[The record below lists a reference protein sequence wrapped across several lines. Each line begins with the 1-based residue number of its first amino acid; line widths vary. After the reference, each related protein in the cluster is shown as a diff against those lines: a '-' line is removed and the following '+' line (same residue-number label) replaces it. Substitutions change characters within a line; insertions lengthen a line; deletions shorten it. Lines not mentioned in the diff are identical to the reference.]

1 MAFDYDL
8 LVIGAGSAGLSA
20 AKTAAGLGARVA
32 IADPGPLGGTCVNRG
47 CIPKKFMVY
56 AADFVRQQQQ
66 AKHYGWKNVAGE
78 FDWPTLREAIQGELQ
93 QLQRSQEKG
102 LEKAGVTVLPHE
114 VRFIEEHCLSV
125 GEQQVTADKV
135 IIAVGAKPVLP
146 DLPGIDCG
154 LTSRDIFQLPE
165 LPQRWVIVGGGY
177 IGVEFGCLLNLLG
190 CQVTLADKH
199 PLVLEGFDQTLRER
213 VHQGLIDQGLN
224 LLPETALSA
233 IEPQGQEKKVCLSG
247 TSDDVITADAVLLAL
262 GRKPDL
268 SRLDLDKAGVEV
280 EEGAIAVDPH
290 GRTSQPS
297 IFAVGDC
304 TNRKPL
310 TPVAKAEGAAAAKT
324 LFGSEPAEVSYRWVP
339 SAVFC
344 FPEIASVG
352 LSEAEAQDQASV
364 EVHCETFVPLNYK
377 LTAQKPEALIKVVT
391 AKDSQKILGLH
402 MVADASA
409 EIIQGLIPALRQ
421 GLTLPELAETIPI
434 HPTSAEEIFTLS

>member
-20 AKTAAGLGARVA
+20 AKTAARLGARVA

-47 CIPKKFMVY
+47 CIPKKFLVY

-66 AKHYGWKNVAGE
+66 AKHYGWKNLAGE
-78 FDWPTLREAIQGELQ
+78 FDWPTLRDAIQGELK
-93 QLQRSQEKG
+93 QLQQSQAKG

-114 VRFIEEHCLSV
+114 VRFVDEHCLLV

-177 IGVEFGCLLNLLG
+177 IGVEFGCLFNLLG

-199 PLVLEGFDQTLRER
+199 ALVLEGFDQTLREQ

-224 LLPETALSA
+224 LLPETALSS
-233 IEPQGQEKKVCLSG
+233 IEPQGQKKKVCLSG
-247 TSDDVITADAVLLAL
+247 ASSDAITTDVVLLAL

-268 SRLDLDKAGVEV
+268 SRLDLDKAGVTV
-280 EEGAIAVDPH
+280 EEGAIAVDAH
-290 GRTSQPS
+290 SRTSQPS
-297 IFAVGDC
+297 ILAVGDC

-310 TPVAKAEGAAAAKT
+310 TPVAKAEGTAAAKT
-324 LFGSEPAEVSYRWVP
+324 LFGSEPAEVPYRWVP

-352 LSEAEAQDQASV
+352 WSEAEAQEHEPV
-364 EVHCETFVPLNYK
+364 EVHCHTFVPLNYK
-377 LTAQKPEALIKVVT
+377 LTSQKPEALIKLVV
-391 AKDSQKILGLH
+391 AKGSQEILGLH
-402 MVADASA
+402 VVSDASA
-409 EIIQGLIPALRQ
+409 EIVQGLIPALRR
-421 GLTLPELAETIPI
+421 GLTLSELTETIAI
-434 HPTSAEEIFTLS
+434 HPTSAEEIFSLS